1 MGANFAEGREREKN
15 NVRDARMLCVLG
27 FKILIMEWRRVCCC
41 CSCFFRYIEREE
53 HERDGRV
60 FLGRYD
66 SLRVV
71 GISFSPKKPHPHITY
86 SLLSPFLA

>member
-1 MGANFAEGREREKN
+1 MGAICRGKTERERKN

-27 FKILIMEWRRVCCC
+27 FKILIMEWRRVLLLL
-41 CSCFFRYIEREE
+41 RERERE
-53 HERDGRV
+53 SGTREMGV

-71 GISFSPKKPHPHITY
+71 GISFLPKT
-86 SLLSPFLA
+86 